1 MPVDSPISSWLK
13 ARFGFCSS
21 VGPSPDL
28 NMVFAPMPA
37 PAISM
42 VTKTASSH
50 FLEANTA
57 YEHHGEA
64 YGGDKYG
71 ICQSVKKQ

>member
-1 MPVDSPISSWLK
+1 
-13 ARFGFCSS
+13 
-21 VGPSPDL
+21 
-28 NMVFAPMPA
+28 
-37 PAISM
+37 M